1 MTRLILLGIGLLG
14 LVGLVGYAQTDE
26 TFEKEIPFQKVL
38 QQGDYSYFVGSQI
51 IAGELQYSPNDMY
64 GYRFE
69 FKVNENEIDK
79 IPSLKAHPEYA
90 RTTQFVLNNHS
101 NMSKEETA
109 RAAVYL
115 GINRDLNSAKF
126 LQSNCAVTGPITIQA
141 TTIGFFGPD
150 QAENFADMEAVRVIE
165 SGPFSIQCDQ

>member
-1 MTRLILLGIGLLG
+1 MRLILLGIGLLG
-14 LVGLVGYAQTDE
+14 LVGVVGYAQTGE

-38 QQGDYSYFVGSQI
+38 QQGDYSYYVGSQI
-51 IAGELQYSPNDMY
+51 ISGELSYTPNEMY

-69 FKVNENEIDK
+69 FRVDDSEFDK
-79 IPSLKAHPEYA
+79 IPSLKADPEYA
-90 RTTQFVLNNHS
+90 PTTQFVLNNHT
-101 NMSKEETA
+101 NMNEEETA

-115 GINRDLNSAKF
+115 GINTDLNSVEF
-126 LQSNCAVTGPITIQA
+126 SHNNCAVTGPITIQA

-165 SGPFSIQCDQ
+165 SGPFSIHCE